1 MTMLSFVIPCYR
13 SANTIIPVLNEIEE
27 VMEDSNGMS
36 FEVITVVDGSPDN
49 VFDVLRDASET
60 RPYLKVIGLSKNYG
74 QINAQMAGFRNA
86 QGDIIVAIDDDGQ
99 CPLDHL
105 WDLLKPILTNE
116 ADFVAA
122 EYEKR
127 EQNVFRN
134 FGSRMNQMMA
144 RSLVGMP
151 DNFEISNFYAFTKLV
166 NQELEN
172 FPNPHPYFLG
182 CIFNVTSRAVNV
194 PMRER
199 ERMAGS
205 SNYTFMK
212 LISNWLSGFTSYSIK
227 PLRVADFIGVLCAI
241 IGFLFGIYTIIAKLT
256 MDIAMG
262 YSSLLASLLFI
273 GGVIM
278 VLLGLIGE
286 YVGRIMLL
294 LNRTPQYVIRQM
306 IWDGKTVDISA
317 ANRRGPKVP
326 S

>member
-13 SANTIIPVLNEIEE
+13 SAETIIPVLNEIEE
-27 VMEDSNGMS
+27 VMGGSDMAL
-36 FEVITVVDGSPDN
+36 EVIAVVDGSPDN
-49 VFDVLRDASET
+49 VFEVLRSESQK
-60 RPYLKVIGLSKNYG
+60 RPYLKVINLSKNYG

-86 QGDIIVAIDDDGQ
+86 SGDIIIAIDDDGQ
-99 CPLDHL
+99 CPLDRL
-105 WDLLKPILTNE
+105 WDLIEPILSDK

-134 FGSRMNQMMA
+134 FGSHMNQMMA

-151 DNFEISNFYAFTKLV
+151 EDFEISNFYAFTKLI
-166 NQELEN
+166 NQELDN

-182 CIFNVTSRAVNV
+182 CIFNTTSRAANV
-194 PMRER
+194 PMKER

-205 SNYTFMK
+205 SNYTLLK
-212 LISNWLSGFTSYSIK
+212 LLSVWLSGFTSYSIK
-227 PLRVADFIGVLCAI
+227 PLRVADLIGLICAA

-262 YSSLLASLLFI
+262 YSSLLASILFI

-278 VLLGLIGE
+278 ILLGLIGE
-286 YVGRIMLL
+286 YIGRIMLI
-294 LNRTPQYVIRQM
+294 LNKTPQYVIRQ
-306 IWDGKTVDISA
+306 IVQDGRMVDDNVA
-317 ANRRGPKVP
+317 HCRGPKA
-326 S
+326 